1 MNLRSYRDQSP
12 HVRIKPEPGK
22 EIWLCG
28 LYRRRTVDERQ
39 RVYSGTEPAAQ
50 RIGCQYF
57 AGKKWIK
64 RYAKLNE
71 VLLSNIQ
78 SIKETLDSASLG
90 LSQPTG
96 GSVAEMSELL
106 KRLNNLNGSMQKQM
120 TKADIAKQEPAS
132 EIQNMDDLY
141 ESQKTEVHIYGI

>member
-1 MNLRSYRDQSP
+1 MSELNRNLEKRSGFAGS
-12 HVRIKPEPGK
+12 I
-22 EIWLCG
+22 
-28 LYRRRTVDERQ
+28 DEELQ
-39 RVYSGTEPAAQ
+39 MKDSVFSGTEPAAQ
-50 RIGCQYF
+50 RID
-57 AGKKWIK
+57 ANISAAEKWIK

-120 TKADIAKQEPAS
+120 TKADIAKQELAS